1 MDNKDKMKIV
11 PEKKYKIVA
20 YGPEKS
26 CLTWADEDN
35 LEDIKNTL
43 RSDGYD
49 KLMVEEERNGRQR
62 KYLYGA
68 NSKEKP

>member
-1 MDNKDKMKIV
+1 MVKR
-11 PEKKYKIVA
+11 YKIVA

-35 LEDIKNTL
+35 LEDTKNTL

-49 KLMVEEERNGRQR
+49 EFVVEEERDGQ
-62 KYLYGA
+62 
-68 NSKEKP
+68 

>member
-1 MDNKDKMKIV
+1 MKIV

-26 CLTWADEDN
+26 CLTWANEDN
-35 LEDIKNTL
+35 LEDIKNAL

-49 KLMVEEERNGRQR
+49 EFTAKEEQDER
-62 KYLYGA
+62 
-68 NSKEKP
+68 